1 MPDWM
6 LIPGQWLACMV
17 FHALASFWW
26 QIDDLLLAG
35 AVLVHYFRHW
45 LQNDI
50 FALAVNLLF
59 QPGDGNFLLPY
70 IGGALALAVLLGAV
84 FLFLR
89 NLGIY
94 SSPVDLRRL

>member
-6 LIPGQWLACMV
+6 LIPGQWFACLV
-17 FHALASFWW
+17 FHSFASFCW

-35 AVLVHYFRHW
+35 AVLIHYFRHW

-50 FALAVNLLF
+50 FDLAVNLLF
-59 QPGDGNFLLPY
+59 QPGDGNFILPY
-70 IGGALALAVLLGAV
+70 IGGALALAVLLAAA

-89 NLGIY
+89 TLGLRH
-94 SSPVDLRRL
+94 SPVDPR